1 MSKLPYGESDFQKLR
16 EQGFVY
22 VDKTQYIEQLEN
34 DKSFVHYLRPRRFG
48 KSLFTSML
56 ACYYDVAQLA
66 SFSELFKGTYIYDHP
81 TQEKN
86 SYYILNFNFSGF
98 TGKISTELEKEF
110 NIKVLKSIQACAS
123 KYKFQVELLKDM
135 SAAQILG
142 GFISDIQTQLQ
153 GKRLYVIIDEYDH
166 FANDL
171 LSFQFDEFTNV
182 MSGDGYVR
190 GFYEELKIGT
200 QKGIGRIFV
209 TGVSPISLD
218 SMTSGYNIS
227 SNLSLDA
234 RYHDMM
240 GFTSEEVMEL
250 IKTADHIQN
259 GEKTLLEMKQ
269 YYDGYLFSE
278 DAKHHLFNPNMA
290 LYYLDRYQSSGKAPK
305 EIVDRNIFSDYKKL
319 EQLVLIKQDANH
331 TEAIQTLLE
340 GEHPNVVLTTQFTL
354 NQRFDNQDFYSLLFY
369 LGYLTIDRANDFV
382 LTMKIPNMVMKKVFV
397 SYFQRMLEEQLEFK
411 ADISGWQNAILS
423 FILKNDSNLF
433 IQEIEAI
440 LHKYPDRMFRNFKE
454 RNIQQIAE
462 MIVGAITG
470 VDSDMEHEND
480 EGYCDHVIIPFNTR
494 YARKLIE
501 YKYLKKE
508 YSKMEL
514 ENAIADATL
523 QIHKYMSSR
532 HLQRYPYDAWI
543 MIFAKD
549 KCIYSKN
556 IN

>member
-22 VDKTQYIEQLEN
+22 VDKTKYIEQLEN

-56 ACYYDVAQLA
+56 ACYYDVAQED
-66 SFSELFKGTYIYDHP
+66 SFDELFKGTYIHDFP
-81 TQEKN
+81 TKEKN

-98 TGKISTELEKEF
+98 TGRRSCDLEKEF
-110 NIKVLKSIQACAS
+110 NMKVLKSIQACIS
-123 KYKFQVELLKDM
+123 KYGFQIELLTTM

-142 GFISDIQTQLQ
+142 GFISDVQMQLK

-171 LSFQFDEFTNV
+171 LSFKFDEFTNV

-234 RYHDMM
+234 RYHEMM
-240 GFTSEEVMEL
+240 GFTSDEVMKL
-250 IKTADHIQN
+250 ISTVDQIEDK
-259 GEKTLLEMKQ
+259 EKTLSEMKQ

-290 LYYLDRYQSSGKAPK
+290 LYYLDQYQSYGKEPK
-305 EIVDRNIFSDYKKL
+305 EIVDRNIFSDYTKL
-319 EQLVLIKQDANH
+319 EQLLYIKQDVNH
-331 TEAIQTLLE
+331 TENIQTLLE
-340 GEHPNVVLTTQFTL
+340 GKHPNVIITTQFTL
-354 NQRFDNQDFYSLLFY
+354 NQRFSTQDFYSLLFY
-369 LGYLTIDRANDFV
+369 LGYLTIDEANDFV

-397 SYFQRMLEEQLEFK
+397 NYFQHMLEKQLEFK
-411 ADISGWQNAILS
+411 ADITGWQNAILS
-423 FILKNDSNLF
+423 LVLKNDSDLF
-433 IQEIEAI
+433 IKEIEAI

-470 VDSDMEHEND
+470 VDSDMEYEND
-480 EGYCDHVIIPFNTR
+480 EGYCDHVIIPFNTK
-494 YARKLIE
+494 YARKVIE
-501 YKYLKKE
+501 YKYLKKDHTE
-508 YSKMEL
+508 KEL
-514 ENAIADATL
+514 KKAISDAKS
-523 QIHKYMSSR
+523 QIHKYMTSR
-532 HLQRYPYDAWI
+532 HLRRDSYDAWI

-549 KCIYSKN
+549 ICIYSESVK
-556 IN
+556 